1 MFSIRRRHLL
11 LAISTAVALI
21 LTVFAVALFR
31 QRGFEDR
38 WAKVHSGMSK
48 DEVRQVLGE
57 PDQIYPVE
65 KLQTDSVVETFFFNI
80 LFETSQER
88 WAYGRRRL
96 LARQPT
102 FPYFGRTFDGLFAPE
117 DDDHVI
123 YFFNDGSVSKKRF
136 PYRDSGSH
144 ALKQ

>member
-1 MFSIRRRHLL
+1 
-11 LAISTAVALI
+11 VALI

-48 DEVRQVLGE
+48 DEVRRVLGE
-57 PDQIYPVE
+57 PDQIYPVV
-65 KLQTDSVVETFFFNI
+65 KLQSDSMVGTIIDNL
-80 LFETSQER
+80 LFGSAQER

-96 LARQPT
+96 LAPQPT
-102 FPYFGRTFDGLFAPE
+102 FPYFGLALDGFIEPE

-123 YFFNDGSVSKKRF
+123 YFFKDGSVSKKQF
-136 PYRDSGSH
+136 PYRVSG
-144 ALKQ
+144 ATR